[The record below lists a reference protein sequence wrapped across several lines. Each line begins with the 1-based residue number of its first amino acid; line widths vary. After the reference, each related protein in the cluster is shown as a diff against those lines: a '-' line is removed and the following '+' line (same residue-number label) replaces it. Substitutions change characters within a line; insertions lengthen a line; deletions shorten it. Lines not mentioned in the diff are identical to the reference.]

1 MKNLIGNDNYKHNE
15 IGTNMTNKWSGND
28 ISLLEADLLG
38 RGVVKLEEAHL
49 RRTSLTKNQLHH
61 LASQATATRRLR
73 CLDLSHNDLS
83 ALQPALLAGL
93 VASLDSALL
102 DETQLCEAQVRL
114 NLVRFPAPLVSWGT

>member
-1 MKNLIGNDNYKHNE
+1 MKNLIGNYNYKHNE

-49 RRTSLTKNQLHH
+49 RRASLTKHQLHH
-61 LASQATATRRLR
+61 LASQVTATSRLR

-102 DETQLCEAQVRL
+102 DETQLSEAQVRL

>member
-1 MKNLIGNDNYKHNE
+1 MHHYKHNE

-49 RRTSLTKNQLHH
+49 RRTRLTTHQLHH
-61 LASQATATRRLR
+61 LASQATATSRLR

-102 DETQLCEAQVRL
+102 DETQLSEAQVRL